1 MSRKTPALKCL
12 FQNTLMDKKKLRKKL
27 NHLRLLYVEDET
39 PLREQGEI
47 FFKKFFSTVRVAVN
61 GDEGLSLFKSEVF
74 DIIISDIKMPKMY
87 GDEMLLKIA
96 HEAGHNKQIIFTVIL
111 TATLE
116 ESDIDKQVD
125 CFILKPIE
133 FEQMFNLLQK
143 IERKFNL

>member
-1 MSRKTPALKCL
+1 MLVLKCL
-12 FQNTLMDKKKLRKKL
+12 FQKKIMDKKKLRKKL
-27 NHLRLLYVEDET
+27 NHLKLLYVEDET

-61 GDEGLSLFKSEVF
+61 GDEGLALFKSEPF

-87 GDEMLLKIA
+87 GDNMLLKIT
-96 HEAGHNKQIIFTVIL
+96 HEAERNEQTIFTVIL
-111 TATLE
+111 TATLD

-133 FEQMFNLLQK
+133 FEQMFHLLQK
-143 IERKFNL
+143 IECKFNL